1 MMKMRSGIVMF
12 VTLATIASISVLL
25 IVMFLYVDKL
35 QKENLK
41 LAAYT
46 QSFIYYIKTSKII
59 ESSLGNNK
67 LKDESRNVLYN
78 QGLTIGVDD
87 HTLMLKCT
95 PIASRIPI
103 QWLDKNK
110 ETDNLGQYTTAIKFF
125 DIFAEKYNI
134 QNRSILLDIIQS
146 RLSQIQSSIYF
157 ESRFDTQKN
166 YRVDISSI
174 ILNYCKQTNDW
185 KTCEVGWDDVY
196 SMYDA
201 PQIESKYLSDELVS
215 ILFKIPIENIKQK
228 RKNGEIL
235 IQFISDN
242 NGDRSLYDEKIFSN
256 IDKDEMSCI
265 VTFDYMSQKYQYSF
279 NYQNK
284 KVTNFEFSEKI

>member
-1 MMKMRSGIVMF
+1 MMKMRSGVVMF

-25 IVMFLYVDKL
+25 IVMFLYVGKL

-59 ESSLGNNK
+59 ESLLSNNK
-67 LKDESRNVLYN
+67 SKDESRNILYN

-110 ETDNLGQYTTAIKFF
+110 EADNLGQYTAAITFF
-125 DIFAEKYNI
+125 NIFAEKYNI
-134 QNRSILLDIIQS
+134 QNRSILLDIIQK
-146 RLSQIQSSIYF
+146 RLGQIQSGTYI
-157 ESRFDTQKN
+157 EGRFDMQKKQ
-166 YRVDISSI
+166 RVDIDTLF
-174 ILNYCKQTNDW
+174 LNYCIQTNDW
-185 KTCEVGWDDVY
+185 KTCEVKWDDIY
-196 SMYDA
+196 SIYDS

-228 RKNGEIL
+228 RKNGENL

-242 NGDRSLYDEKIFSN
+242 NGDKSLYDEKIFSN